1 MRRLLLPGGVVLAGV
16 LLTGCAADASD
27 SQTTATLQDGVVEIA
42 ESAASGDHDAAL
54 SSLDALAQ
62 DVDDA
67 LVAGDI
73 DGGRAVA
80 IRDAIDVVRADLET
94 LAAPEPSPTPSE
106 PVQEVATEPPAEE
119 EAPPAPE
126 APVTEAPEQEAPE
139 PETEAPEPESPE
151 PEVTEPEV
159 TEPENPGNG
168 NQGNGNGNN
177 GNGNNGNG
185 NNGNGNNGNGNGNQG
200 NGNGNQG
207 KGHGKK

>member
-16 LLTGCAADASD
+16 LLAGCAADASD
-27 SQTTATLQDGVVEIA
+27 PQTTATLQDGVVEIA

-54 SSLDALAQ
+54 SSLDTLAQ

-73 DGGRAVA
+73 DGSRAVA

-94 LAAPEPSPTPSE
+94 LAAPEPSPSPTQTPYE

-126 APVTEAPEQEAPE
+126 APATEAPEQETPEPETEAPE
-139 PETEAPEPESPE
+139 PETEAPEPEVP
-151 PEVTEPEV
+151 EPEV

-168 NQGNGNGNN
+168 NGDQGNGNGNQ
-177 GNGNNGNG
+177 GNG
-185 NNGNGNNGNGNGNQG
+185 NGNGNNGNGNGNQG
-200 NGNGNQG
+200 KGNG
-207 KGHGKK
+207 KK